1 MTLALSIVAW
11 MLIGIL
17 AAWLGKTL
25 AADHLG
31 WLWFGVLGVAGAVL
45 GGILGLSLAED
56 FFAGIAGSAVGGLFG
71 ALLRGAGAE
80 IKSRTPGLAV

>member
-31 WLWFGVLGVAGAVL
+31 WLWFGVLGVAGAVI
-45 GGILGLSLAED
+45 GGTVGLAVAEE
-56 FFAGIAGSAVGGLFG
+56 FYAGIAGSTVGGLFG
-71 ALLRGAGAE
+71 ALVRGAAAE
-80 IKSRTPGLAV
+80 IKSRTPGLTV

>member
-1 MTLALSIVAW
+1 MTLALSVVSW
-11 MLIGIL
+11 TLIGIL

-31 WLWFGVLGVAGAVL
+31 WLWFGVLGVMGAVL
-45 GGILGLSLAED
+45 GGLVGLYVAEELA
-56 FFAGIAGSAVGGLFG
+56 AGIAGSAIGGLTG